1 MFSFFFL
8 SAEPTILR
16 TCARVVHLVFSS
28 LLNRINKKKSSI
40 VFLFFFSCV
49 CVCVRVS
56 TAHCTSARRS
66 VSFTYQ
72 IKKKIMTIVRDRM
85 CVCFSF
91 SPLSSSWVY
100 KGYGKSQN
108 VKKKKKRRK
117 SARTVYKNKG
127 KRETDVVRFL
137 DETPSLRLFCL
148 VLHFIKLNTYIE
160 REVLMSVCSLLCRAC
175 VCVCVIF
182 LFFFFFFF
190 NGTWSELNP
199 GNAARYQE
207 HQ

>member
-8 SAEPTILR
+8 APSRQYSEHVREWYIL
-16 TCARVVHLVFSS
+16 SS
-28 LLNRINKKKSSI
+28 LLSWTGSTKKKSSI
-40 VFLFFFSCV
+40 VFLFFFFSCV

-66 VSFTYQ
+66 VSFPYQ

-85 CVCFSF
+85 CVCFFF

-108 VKKKKKRRK
+108 VKKKKRRK

-148 VLHFIKLNTYIE
+148 VLHFIKLNTYI
-160 REVLMSVCSLLCRAC
+160 
-175 VCVCVIF
+175 
-182 LFFFFFFF
+182 
-190 NGTWSELNP
+190 
-199 GNAARYQE
+199 
-207 HQ
+207 